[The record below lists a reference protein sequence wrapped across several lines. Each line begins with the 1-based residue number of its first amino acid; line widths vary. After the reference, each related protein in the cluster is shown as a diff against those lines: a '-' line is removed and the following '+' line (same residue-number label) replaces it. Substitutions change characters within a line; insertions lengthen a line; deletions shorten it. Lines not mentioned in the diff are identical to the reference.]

1 MKFRHV
7 VVAAL
12 PLALLGCGTPVYHWS
27 NGPNDYTLNATSPS
41 GMYGGFIGLS
51 PSADVLPKAASQLC
65 PKGYEKIAES
75 KGAFEG
81 KYIQWRIRCHT

>member
-1 MKFRHV
+1 
-7 VVAAL
+7 
-12 PLALLGCGTPVYHWS
+12 
-27 NGPNDYTLNATSPS
+27 
-41 GMYGGFIGLS
+41 
-51 PSADVLPKAASQLC
+51 LPKAASQLC